1 LRQIK
6 ASAGTRA
13 QRCAVKLSQEDQN
26 MDEDNKDRWKTFSEE
41 IEVAGSQLVDRV
53 TQLLKEGNVRLLRI
67 RSENGDVFLE
77 IPLTIGAVTG
87 GVVAL
92 AAPWLAVLGAIA
104 GLLARVK
111 IEIVRQ
117 EPHDG
122 DEGRPEDAAPDAPRD
137 DEQPL

>member
-1 LRQIK
+1 
-6 ASAGTRA
+6 
-13 QRCAVKLSQEDQN
+13 
-26 MDEDNKDRWKTFSEE
+26 MDEHDDKDRWKTFTEE
-41 IEVAGSQLVDRV
+41 IEIAGNQLVDRV

-92 AAPWLAVLGAIA
+92 AAPWLAVLGAVA

-117 EPHDG
+117 ERP
-122 DEGRPEDAAPDAPRD
+122 DEPRD

>member
-1 LRQIK
+1 
-6 ASAGTRA
+6 
-13 QRCAVKLSQEDQN
+13 
-26 MDEDNKDRWKTFSEE
+26 MDEHDDKDRWKTFTEE
-41 IEVAGSQLVDRV
+41 IEIAGNQLVDRV

-92 AAPWLAVLGAIA
+92 AAPWLAVLGAVA

-117 EPHDG
+117 E
-122 DEGRPEDAAPDAPRD
+122 RPDEDAGKPDEPRD